1 MEQAKLLWAAA
12 TDLPSGWPMLRHAH
26 DFYHLFY
33 FRSGKT
39 SFLINDIKYEISDG
53 DCAIVSPKQYHEMPA
68 DAHSL
73 LDVYELKFTLSNSI
87 LECLLKDKGPILRK
101 GLIDMEQSLAYII
114 HAWAVN
120 DVSQQETAEALL
132 SSLLLTIQY
141 VLSDIP
147 AQVST
152 YIDTSTYSSLT
163 KKMIQY
169 IEQTHTDVFSLD
181 NMQKALGYNK
191 RYLCSAFKQNTG
203 ITIVDYLN
211 HIRIRHAT
219 ICFYYHGVPVSITAQ
234 CVGFSTPLHFT
245 RVFKQ
250 LVGITPTEFR
260 NRYGLG
266 NTDITERKRLDAPY
280 LSVYEEILGVK
291 RLPLKESLCAL
302 HELGKHS
309 HISCFS
315 KQEV

>member
-1 MEQAKLLWAAA
+1 MIQAKLLWAAA

-26 DFYHLFY
+26 DFYHLLY

-39 SFLINDIKYEISDG
+39 TFLIDDIKYDVFCG
-53 DCAIVSPKQYHEMPA
+53 DCAIISPKQFHEMPA
-68 DAHSL
+68 DMHSL
-73 LDVYELKFTLSNSI
+73 LDVYELKFTLSNTV
-87 LECLLKDKGPILRK
+87 LERLLKEKGPILPK
-101 GLIDMEQSLAYII
+101 GHVDMEQSLAYII

-120 DVSQQETAEALL
+120 DASQQETAEALL
-132 SSLLLTIQY
+132 SSLLLTMQY

-152 YIDTSTYSSLT
+152 YIDASTYSSLT

-181 NMQKALGYNK
+181 NMQEALGYNK
-191 RYLCSAFKQNTG
+191 RYLCSVFKQNTG

-219 ICFYYHGVPVSITAQ
+219 ICFYYHDVSVTIAAQ
-234 CVGFSTPLHFT
+234 SVGFSTPLHFT

-250 LVGITPTEFR
+250 LVGITPTAFR
-260 NRYGLG
+260 KYYGLS
-266 NTDITERKRLDAPY
+266 NLDITERKRLDVPY
-280 LSVYEEILGVK
+280 LSAYEELLGVK

-302 HELGKHS
+302 RELGKRS
-309 HISCFS
+309 HISYSS
-315 KQEV
+315 KH